1 MPRKVFVLNGP
12 NLNLLGRREPEIYG
26 RATLDDLANQ
36 CKKTGSQHG
45 LDIHFRQSNY
55 EGELVDWIQEAIDVA
70 EGMVINAAAY
80 THTSVAIHDALRAY
94 SGYKIELHISN
105 PHLREEFRHVSYVSP
120 VVDAILAGLG
130 VAGYELAVQLM
141 AGVLDARD
149 KGENRQTLLR
159 ANK

>member
-1 MPRKVFVLNGP
+1 
-12 NLNLLGRREPEIYG
+12 
-26 RATLDDLANQ
+26 
-36 CKKTGSQHG
+36 
-45 LDIHFRQSNY
+45 
-55 EGELVDWIQEAIDVA
+55 
-70 EGMVINAAAY
+70 
-80 THTSVAIHDALRAY
+80 LRAY